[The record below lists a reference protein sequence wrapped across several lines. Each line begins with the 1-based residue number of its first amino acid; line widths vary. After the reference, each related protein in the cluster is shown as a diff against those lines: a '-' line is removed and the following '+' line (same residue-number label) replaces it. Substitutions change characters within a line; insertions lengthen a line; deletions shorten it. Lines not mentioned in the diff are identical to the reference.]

1 MPTSCRITRQHLAD
15 GRLFVLC
22 PVRSSLFAGL
32 IDAKLTRSIR
42 DLLNEEGDEEDFED
56 DEATEDTQGVPP
68 TSSASVP
75 AKTNPPL
82 PPRDIFQGIIAK
94 YESSIQ
100 QLSNTASAPTCS
112 TSAHYDEPPVASRIT
127 PSTNFDAALG
137 SSSTLFRTSAA
148 APASSSSAPAPSHS
162 SDEASAPSDELPTV
176 PSGNRSS
183 PKGKA
188 RADPISSSQVAVGRY
203 LGPLD
208 LEDELGEPDSA
219 LLGLMDELVQKA
231 SSYDLLNIYVVR
243 CKRGSEN
250 SIFRAI
256 CDDIIAERVNA
267 SVVWNVYLSRHPG
280 QVYLHVHNMLPGNT
294 PLVQYLQ
301 QFAGFVYPTHPLS
314 NVGSLT
320 SQMPLHKLIPWADSP
335 QALRYT
341 QATVSVKEGDWVQIC
356 GGSCLYA
363 GDIGVVFGPDPVKEA
378 HCRILLVPCLLIP
391 SKTGQKRKRRP
402 RPPPCLYDSIQAEGI
417 AELEGVGNP
426 KFFCRHGCSPAES
439 CLHGQEELL
448 HTFLKQ
454 HFDRSLALLSVH
466 IRFLKPAIFVPAE
479 VDSLFRRSGH
489 PWLLNPTIL
498 SKMPPLSDWA
508 FSPGETV
515 LMVNPLGLP
524 QFVGRFGVQPGME
537 GVIKTVDGN
546 LCDVSIPRRDGER
559 ILEDDRCI
567 PQTCLRKK
575 IAVGDTVEIVACR
588 KTLQRVNTAGL
599 DIIQDE
605 DWTPVLAHGLVGSVI
620 GLHHNSSVA
629 EVALGQLDATVEVH
643 VNCLRRMRSGSYS
656 GFGAR
661 ATVSSVHSTPMLTEM
676 QRSSAAFVDQSS
688 AAAAGPSQFRGAY
701 TGRSHPWIDIEVL
714 IVGRHEFKGYHALVK
729 EIRESANTRSGLS
742 LQVEFT
748 ISNAEVHLH
757 WVDYDSV
764 RRAETPHIEYFRFK
778 NGYIPTYDR
787 LELRTLRLPG
797 RKEPLALFAEFNQ
810 MKEQMEHEQHLRQR
824 VMNEEWQLQ
833 QYGGLTPLP
842 SRSDSPIW
850 GHWLFN
856 PKLEEGL
863 DGREMCL
870 KIHAFG
876 SDLSK
881 DYRVQ
886 IRHGLAWYRLVGKG
900 GSKSSDKCMVLDVD
914 KEVGKIGDDLSNTMP
929 TKPGKSNLLFVLIDP
944 PEDAGK
950 MGHRVGQVYDKG
962 NPSNSKWRIQLV
974 KVTKRLGGSK
984 VERYD
989 QEILL
994 HIPPILAERK
1004 QLVPVWEGEA
1014 NQREEPHNALLSSK
1028 LSRGQTHTTWQTHT
1042 TSSLFEFFL
1051 GKLQS
1056 SVHTKTMEPDRRL
1069 RSAGQLPVKGQRRT
1083 RSQGN
1088 TDPNFGSLSQV
1099 EEAGKRKKLTR
1110 NHSDRQDTTTA
1121 LPPSAKKL
1129 MQKRNK
1135 QQARS
1140 KKTVKGKSQNEAVGD
1155 KSPVQETPPQIGFAN
1170 THDEG
1175 DSNADSASRPPT
1187 NQISRLRD
1195 PNEHPVPRPTPRP
1208 IPRPIPQTTPSHAA
1222 TAPASP
1228 RTLNMQVIPENGRG
1242 TAEEPN
1248 APQKPQETSP
1258 SVSPTP
1264 HSSPPQSPHLNFPNR
1279 SLTLEKRPSR
1289 PPRSASPC
1297 EIPESELT
1305 SVMHLHDVFDRQLF
1319 ARAAHVDEE
1328 DAKTVQDMLQIT
1340 WEQIAGE
1347 ALELA
1352 RPLSPEIRNCAREYV
1367 FVNNPEDYRGC
1378 RASAHEEWTRTIT
1391 SSAEIIPYDKLT
1403 TDERHKH
1410 EDIDYPVLYR
1420 EWAI

>member
-1 MPTSCRITRQHLAD
+1 MVAPSGASR
-15 GRLFVLC
+15 F
-22 PVRSSLFAGL
+22 
-32 IDAKLTRSIR
+32 
-42 DLLNEEGDEEDFED
+42 LLLEAEEGDEEDFED

-82 PPRDIFQGIIAK
+82 PPRNVFEGIIAK

-112 TSAHYDEPPVASRIT
+112 TSAHYDEPPVASHST
-127 PSTNFDAALG
+127 PSMNFDAALG

-162 SDEASAPSDELPTV
+162 SDEAPAPSDELPTV

-267 SVVWNVYLSRHPG
+267 SVVWNVYPSRHPG

-301 QFAGFVYPTHPLS
+301 QFADFVYPTHPLS

-320 SQMPLHKLIPWADSP
+320 PQMPLHKLIPWADSP

-341 QATVSVKEGDWVQIC
+341 QATVSVKDGDWVQIC
-356 GGSCLYA
+356 GGSHLYA

-378 HCRILLVPCLLIP
+378 HCRILLVPRLLIP

-402 RPPPCLYDSIQAEGI
+402 RPPPRLYDSFQAEGI

-426 KFFCRHGCSPAES
+426 KIFCRHGCSTAES

-454 HFDRSLALLSVH
+454 HFDRLLALLSVH

-479 VDSLFRRSGH
+479 VDSLFHRSGH
-489 PWLLNPTIL
+489 PWLLNSTIL
-498 SKMPPLSDWA
+498 SKIPPSSDWA

-524 QFVGRFGVQPGME
+524 QFVGRFGVQPGTE
-537 GVIKTVDGN
+537 G
-546 LCDVSIPRRDGER
+546 RDGER
-559 ILEDDRCI
+559 ILEDERCI

-599 DIIQDE
+599 DIIRDE
-605 DWTPVLAHGLVGSVI
+605 DWTPVPAHGLVGSVI

-629 EVALGQLDATVEVH
+629 QVALGQLDATVEVR

-676 QRSSAAFVDQSS
+676 QRSSAAFIDQSS
-688 AAAAGPSQFRGAY
+688 AAVGPSQFRGAY

-742 LQVEFT
+742 LRVEFT

-764 RRAETPHIEYFRFK
+764 RHAEKRLQDSTHRVFSLQEWVYSDIQSTGVTYFASA
-778 NGYIPTYDR
+778 GSQ
-787 LELRTLRLPG
+787 RT
-797 RKEPLALFAEFNQ
+797 LALFAEFNQ

-842 SRSDSPIW
+842 SRSDSPIVF
-850 GHWLFN
+850 GDPTPTPSRAGTPTPLL
-856 PKLEEGL
+856 KEGL

-881 DYRVQ
+881 DHRVQ
-886 IRHGLAWYRLVGKG
+886 ISHGVAWYRLVGKG

-1014 NQREEPHNALLSSK
+1014 NQREGNNETIEK
-1028 LSRGQTHTTWQTHT
+1028 LR
-1042 TSSLFEFFL
+1042 
-1051 GKLQS
+1051 
-1056 SVHTKTMEPDRRL
+1056 
-1069 RSAGQLPVKGQRRT
+1069 
-1083 RSQGN
+1083 
-1088 TDPNFGSLSQV
+1088 
-1099 EEAGKRKKLTR
+1099 
-1110 NHSDRQDTTTA
+1110 
-1121 LPPSAKKL
+1121 
-1129 MQKRNK
+1129 
-1135 QQARS
+1135 ARW
-1140 KKTVKGKSQNEAVGD
+1140 KD
-1155 KSPVQETPPQIGFAN
+1155 
-1170 THDEG
+1170 H
-1175 DSNADSASRPPT
+1175 
-1187 NQISRLRD
+1187 
-1195 PNEHPVPRPTPRP
+1195 
-1208 IPRPIPQTTPSHAA
+1208 
-1222 TAPASP
+1222 
-1228 RTLNMQVIPENGRG
+1228 
-1242 TAEEPN
+1242 
-1248 APQKPQETSP
+1248 
-1258 SVSPTP
+1258 
-1264 HSSPPQSPHLNFPNR
+1264 
-1279 SLTLEKRPSR
+1279 
-1289 PPRSASPC
+1289 
-1297 EIPESELT
+1297 
-1305 SVMHLHDVFDRQLF
+1305 
-1319 ARAAHVDEE
+1319 
-1328 DAKTVQDMLQIT
+1328 
-1340 WEQIAGE
+1340 
-1347 ALELA
+1347 
-1352 RPLSPEIRNCAREYV
+1352 
-1367 FVNNPEDYRGC
+1367 
-1378 RASAHEEWTRTIT
+1378 
-1391 SSAEIIPYDKLT
+1391 
-1403 TDERHKH
+1403 
-1410 EDIDYPVLYR
+1410 
-1420 EWAI
+1420 